1 LARTPAAPTD
11 DDSPATPSSPTP
23 SSRAPT
29 RTPSRD
35 DILAYI
41 RTRTEPVT
49 VSELARVFNL
59 KGKDRTDLRVLLRE
73 LSDEKMID
81 AGARRKYVARG
92 SVPKVAVLEIIG
104 PDGDGELRA
113 RPVKWPA
120 DSPPPV
126 IFVAP
131 QKGPG
136 QALAA
141 GERILAQLTPD
152 EDGGYNAKVMRRL
165 GGALV
170 EIIGVYERDRGQGRI
185 RPTDRRAKYDYGVTA
200 SHIHGAEPGELV
212 RAKVLAERSGRLRMA
227 EIVERVG
234 RLDSPGAI
242 GLIALHSN
250 DIPIVFP
257 PAALTEAAAQ
267 RPPGPEGREDLR
279 DLPLVTIDDEDARD
293 FDDAVYAVPDD
304 TPDNAGGYRLIVA
317 IADVANYVRPGSALD
332 KAASQR
338 GNSVYLPD
346 RVVPMLPEAL
356 SNDLCSLRPDE
367 DRAILA
373 CHMRIGADGNLL
385 EHRFSRALM
394 RSAARLTYRIAQRS
408 HDGETGALP
417 EGFDAGILERL
428 YAAYGCLKKARKQRG
443 TLELELPE
451 YKVIIKDAKISH
463 IGTRERLGAHQLIEE
478 FMIAANVAAAEA
490 LEAKRAPC
498 MYRVHPPPDPAKLE
512 ALRDFLDTFGLTLAR
527 GQVIRAGQLTDILAR
542 ATENPSAPVIHEAV
556 LRSQSQAAYG
566 PRNFGHFGLALRSY
580 AHFTSP
586 IRRYADLL
594 VHRALI
600 GAYGLGPGG
609 TGADA
614 GAAYDELGLHISDTE
629 RRATAAEREAVS
641 RYLALYLSER
651 TGTRM
656 PGRITGVTRFGL
668 FVRLNGLGAD
678 GLVPMRLLGEERFHH
693 DEQRH
698 CLEGDTSGVIYALGD
713 DVEVEIAEAN
723 ALTGGLTLLLTG
735 HSPLTGPNGDQRQ
748 GAQKGAKKGPRKS
761 FKKNPGKGPGKSR
774 GKSRGKVGKPGAAT
788 GHKKSRKQR
797 RAGTKKGGKPKAGKQ
812 P

>member
-1 LARTPAAPTD
+1 MVRKPADDTSPT
-11 DDSPATPSSPTP
+11 SSP
-23 SSRAPT
+23 RV
-29 RTPSRD
+29 PSRD

-41 RTRTEPVT
+41 RTRTEPVS
-49 VSELARVFNL
+49 VSELARAFNI
-59 KGKDRTDLRVLLRE
+59 KGKDRTDLRVLLRK

-81 AGARRKYVARG
+81 AGDRRKYVARG
-92 SVPKVAVLEIIG
+92 SVPKVTVLEITG
-104 PDGDGELRA
+104 LDVDGELRA

-120 DSPPPV
+120 DSPPPI

-131 QKGPG
+131 QKGAG
-136 QALAA
+136 QALAT
-141 GERILAQLTPD
+141 GERILARLKPD
-152 EDGGYNAKVMRRL
+152 EDGGYNAEVMRRL
-165 GGALV
+165 GGAPV

-200 SHIHGAEPGELV
+200 RHTRGAEPGELV
-212 RAKVLAERSGRLRMA
+212 RAKVLAERTGRLRMA
-227 EIVERVG
+227 EIVERIG

-250 DIPIVFP
+250 DIPIAFP
-257 PAALTEAAAQ
+257 AAALTEAAAQ
-267 RPPGPEGREDLR
+267 RPASPKGREDLR
-279 DLPLVTIDDEDARD
+279 ETPLVTIDDEDARD

-304 TPDNAGGYRLIVA
+304 TPGNAGGYRLIVA
-317 IADVANYVRPGSALD
+317 IADVANYVRADSALD

-356 SNDLCSLRPDE
+356 SNDLCSLKPHE

-373 CHMRIGADGNLL
+373 CHMRINADGSLL

-394 RSAARLTYRIAQRS
+394 RSAARLTYRIAQRA
-408 HDGETGALP
+408 HDGDAGVLP
-417 EGFDAGILERL
+417 EGFDAEILERL
-428 YAAYGCLKKARKQRG
+428 YAAYACLNKARKRRG

-451 YKVIIKDAKISH
+451 YKVTIKDDKVSH
-463 IGTRERLGAHQLIEE
+463 IGTRTRLGAHQLIEE

-498 MYRVHPPPDPAKLE
+498 MYRVHPAPDPAKLE

-527 GQVIRAGQLTDILAR
+527 GQVTRAGQLSDILAR
-542 ATENPSAPVIHEAV
+542 AAENPSASVIHEAV

-600 GAYGLGPGG
+600 GAYGLGPDG
-609 TGADA
+609 TGTEVA
-614 GAAYDELGLHISDTE
+614 AAYDELGLHISDTE
-629 RRATAAEREAVS
+629 RRASAAEREAVS

-668 FVRLNGLGAD
+668 FVRLDGLGAD
-678 GLVPMRLLGEERFHH
+678 GLIPMRLLGAERFHH

-698 CLEGDTSGVIYALGD
+698 CLEGASSGVIYSLGD
-713 DVEVEIAEAN
+713 DVEVEIADAN
-723 ALTGGLTLLLTG
+723 ALTGGLTLTLTG
-735 HSPLTGPNGDQRQ
+735 HTPLARPNGEQRQ
-748 GAQKGAKKGPRKS
+748 GPR
-761 FKKNPGKGPGKSR
+761 KGPGKYPGQNH
-774 GKSRGKVGKPGAAT
+774 GKGRKSGTAAKR
-788 GHKKSRKQR
+788 KKSRKKRQL
-797 RAGTKKGGKPKAGKQ
+797 GPKKGRKPKDRKQ

>member
-1 LARTPAAPTD
+1 LARKPAD
-11 DDSPATPSSPTP
+11 DTSPPSSP
-23 SSRAPT
+23 RAT
-29 RTPSRD
+29 ARVPSRD

-41 RTRTEPVT
+41 STHTEPVS
-49 VSELARVFNL
+49 VSDLARAFNL
-59 KGKDRTDLRVLLRE
+59 KGKDRTELRVFLRD
-73 LSDEKMID
+73 LSEERMID
-81 AGARRKYVARG
+81 TGAKRKYMARG
-92 SVPKVAVLEIIG
+92 SVPKVTVLEITG
-104 PDGDGELRA
+104 PDSDGELRA

-131 QKGPG
+131 QKGAG
-136 QALAA
+136 QALAT
-141 GERILAQLTPD
+141 GERILARLKPD
-152 EDGGYNAKVMRRL
+152 EDGGYNAEVMRRL
-165 GGALV
+165 GGAPV

-185 RPTDRRAKYDYGVTA
+185 QPTDRRAKYDYGVAARHTR
-200 SHIHGAEPGELV
+200 GAEPGELV
-212 RAKVLAERSGRLRMA
+212 RAKVLAERTGRLRMA

-250 DIPIVFP
+250 DIPMVFP

-267 RPPGPEGREDLR
+267 QPASPEGRENLR
-279 DLPLVTIDDEDARD
+279 ETPLVTIDDEDARD

-317 IADVANYVRPGSALD
+317 IADVAYYVRAGSALD

-356 SNDLCSLRPDE
+356 SNDLCSLRPHE
-367 DRAILA
+367 DRAVLA
-373 CHMRIGADGNLL
+373 CHMRINADGSLL

-394 RSAARLTYRIAQRS
+394 RSAARLTYRIAQRA
-408 HDGETGALP
+408 HDGEPSLLP
-417 EGFDAGILERL
+417 DGFDAEILERL
-428 YAAYGCLKKARKQRG
+428 YAAYACLKKARKRRG

-451 YKVIIKDAKISH
+451 YKVTIKDDKVSH

-498 MYRVHPPPDPAKLE
+498 MYRVHPTPDPAKLE
-512 ALRDFLDTFGLTLAR
+512 ALRDFLDTFGLTLPR
-527 GQVIRAGQLTDILAR
+527 GQVTRAGQLSDILAR
-542 ATENPSAPVIHEAV
+542 AAENPSAPVIHEAV

-609 TGADA
+609 TGAEA
-614 GAAYDELGLHISDTE
+614 GGTYDELGLHISDTE
-629 RRATAAEREAVS
+629 RRASGAEREAIS

-668 FVRLNGLGAD
+668 FVRLEGLGAD
-678 GLVPMRLLGEERFHH
+678 GLVPMRLLGAERFHH
-693 DEQRH
+693 DERNH
-698 CLEGDTSGVIYALGD
+698 CLEGASSGLIYTLGD

-723 ALTGGLTLLLTG
+723 ALTGGLTLTLTG
-735 HSPLTGPNGDQRQ
+735 HTPLARPNGSQRHSTK
-748 GAQKGAKKGPRKS
+748 KGAGKK
-761 FKKNPGKGPGKSR
+761 FGKG
-774 GKSRGKVGKPGAAT
+774 GKPGRAAKRKKT
-788 GHKKSRKQR
+788 RKKRQLAPKKGRKPKSRKQ
-797 RAGTKKGGKPKAGKQ
+797 P
-812 P
+812 